1 MRSEEVIL
9 KRLNEVRKTLEEA
22 TMRMG
27 QGKLDSLDF
36 TGIASAVGIIQ
47 TFEWVLEKS
56 DDLSVQI
63 GHPLR
68 RPLEEI

>member
-1 MRSEEVIL
+1 MHSEEVVL

-27 QGKLDSLDF
+27 QGKLDSIDF
-36 TGIASAVGIIQ
+36 TGVASAVGIIQ
-47 TFEWVLEKS
+47 TLEWVLEKS